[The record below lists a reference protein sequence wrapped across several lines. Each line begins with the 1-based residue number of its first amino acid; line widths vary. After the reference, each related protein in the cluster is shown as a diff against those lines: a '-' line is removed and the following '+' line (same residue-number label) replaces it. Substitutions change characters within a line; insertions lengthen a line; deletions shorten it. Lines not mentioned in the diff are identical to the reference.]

1 MTDERKPLLF
11 AMDRESAGV
20 VVWFEGTAHAFTKN
34 GAPNQ
39 LNYRE
44 KAVVR
49 ALLEAAVTDLDS
61 GS

>member
-1 MTDERKPLLF
+1 MTGPREPLVF

-20 VVWFEGTAHAFTKN
+20 VVWFEGTTHAFTKT
-34 GAPNQ
+34 GAPSQ

-44 KAVVR
+44 KVVVR
-49 ALLEAAVTDLDS
+49 ALLEAAVKDLDL